1 VCEQLIALTA
11 LDLGGVSIG
20 GPKPAKTRTFLES
33 KLQDALDKL
42 DDGKCDSAA
51 GKLEGF
57 KGKIQELATNGEIS
71 TSDANQLLNDIDAA
85 INCVNGLYLSYPG
98 FCRPW

>member
-1 VCEQLIALTA
+1 LIAITA
-11 LDLGGVSIG
+11 LDLGGVTIG
-20 GPKPAKTRTFLES
+20 GPKPGKTRTFLES

-57 KGKIQELATNGEIS
+57 KGKILELAANGEIS
-71 TSDANQLLNDIDAA
+71 TSHATTLITDIDMA